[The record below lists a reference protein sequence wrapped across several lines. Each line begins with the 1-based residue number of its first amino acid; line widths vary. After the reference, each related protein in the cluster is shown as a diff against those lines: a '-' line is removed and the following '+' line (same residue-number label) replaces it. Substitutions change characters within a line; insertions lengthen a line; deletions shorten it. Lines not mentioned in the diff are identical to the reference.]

1 MKTLKNFSPR
11 EAYAAYVLGSVLV
24 DVRDDKPADAKTAD
38 VKRMVTLPFSELD
51 QRFGELPANRPV
63 VLLSRIGIKG
73 KQAAKFLLEKG
84 YQDVATVDGG
94 LTSRL
99 GKKKACPCAVSTKAL
114 PLQKI
119 LFFKRPS
126 SARAFFVCPRVG

>member
-24 DVRDDKPADAKTAD
+24 DVRDDKPTDAKTAD

-94 LTSRL
+94 LTAWEEE
-99 GKKKACPCAVSTKAL
+99 GL
-114 PLQKI
+114 PVRSLD
-119 LFFKRPS
+119 
-126 SARAFFVCPRVG
+126 